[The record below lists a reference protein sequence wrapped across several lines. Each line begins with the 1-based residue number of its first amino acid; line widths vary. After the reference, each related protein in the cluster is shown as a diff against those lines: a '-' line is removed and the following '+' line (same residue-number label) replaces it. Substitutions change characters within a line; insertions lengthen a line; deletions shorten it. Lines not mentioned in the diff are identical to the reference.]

1 MKHLNPFNKFKLNE
15 NSSGSEDITL
25 TSQDL
30 KPGTWIHW
38 GDEKGMSVGQ
48 VLTEFQPQRAIK
60 GKIKRKDLGG
70 TYYNSGALKNTNE
83 PNQEITITGDDT
95 IIELELIKSAG
106 RSIRKGDFINR
117 DGWKEVREVVKDGFM
132 IKHKYSSDSVV
143 VYHDDDILRPKRVI
157 YKR

>member
-25 TSQDL
+25 TSQEL
-30 KPGTWIHW
+30 KPRTWIHW

-48 VLTEFQPQRAIK
+48 VLTEFQPQGAIK
-60 GKIKRKDLGG
+60 GKIKRKDLAGI
-70 TYYNSGALKNTNE
+70 YYKSGALSDPNE
-83 PNQEITITGDDT
+83 PSQEITITDDDT

-117 DGWKEVREVVKDGFM
+117 DGWKEVKEVVEPGYR